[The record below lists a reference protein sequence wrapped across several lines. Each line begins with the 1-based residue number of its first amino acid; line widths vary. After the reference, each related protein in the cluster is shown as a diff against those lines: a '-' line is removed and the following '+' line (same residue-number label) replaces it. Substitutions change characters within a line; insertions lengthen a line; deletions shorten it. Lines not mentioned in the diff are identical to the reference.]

1 MYANSR
7 GEGDVAGC
15 CRRHTEPSQVH
26 VSSSNPDLVAPPNI
40 TTVPFAGSLADDA
53 SVRASGTPGAPVWS
67 TGGFDWQAHATAPSA
82 AAASHL
88 RTSTQ
93 RRIGAQGNPG
103 RAVRTGRE
111 GIATSHCRGRDEE
124 SWWWRQRF

>member
-15 CRRHTEPSQVH
+15 CRRQTEPSQVH
-26 VSSSNPDLVAPPNI
+26 VSSSTPDRVAPPNI
-40 TTVPFAGSLADDA
+40 TTVPFAGSLADDG
-53 SVRASGTPGAPVWS
+53 SVRASGTPAVPEWS
-67 TGGFDWQAHATAPSA
+67 TGGTGGFDWQANARAPSA
-82 AAASHL
+82 ATASHL

-103 RAVRTGRE
+103 RAVRTKTNR
-111 GIATSHCRGRDEE
+111 TMPVP
-124 SWWWRQRF
+124 